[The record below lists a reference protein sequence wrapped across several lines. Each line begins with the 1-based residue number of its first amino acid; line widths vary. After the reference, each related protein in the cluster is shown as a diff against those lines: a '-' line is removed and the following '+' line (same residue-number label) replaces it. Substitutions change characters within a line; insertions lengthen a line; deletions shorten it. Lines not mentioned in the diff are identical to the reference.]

1 MNLKIFCEASV
12 DLIDYN
18 KLESINYVVK
28 EYEMKDETLS
38 GFVTLNGNYSNKN
51 NERCDYVQ
59 DVPFTVMFKN
69 HNYNID
75 NVMLDNFNYY
85 EVVNNGIVCSFDL
98 LIDYN
103 MNIDESQIPNVL
115 YNDESDI
122 EINKHEELKEEITDN
137 LFNENIVDKE
147 LHIEEKENNGI
158 HNENILSQEN
168 IANDINDDLDND
180 INESNIFD
188 DSESNIN
195 SDINIEKTIKEKYD
209 KLLDNIFN
217 NRSDLMVDDE
227 EKTSFEVN
235 NSLEETKHNQININ
249 ESKSVKDNK
258 FGFLKFLDSKTTLR
272 VYYPE
277 KESDI
282 DGICKKE
289 NINVLDIYNE
299 SYNKDF
305 SDKRRIIIEK

>member
-28 EYEMKDETLS
+28 EYDMRDETLS

-69 HNYNID
+69 DNYNID

-115 YNDESDI
+115 YNDESDF
-122 EINKHEELKEEITDN
+122 EISKQEEITDN
-137 LFNENIVDKE
+137 LSNENIVDKE
-147 LHIEEKENNGI
+147 FHIEEKENNDI
-158 HNENILSQEN
+158 HNENVLSQEN

-180 INESNIFD
+180 INEINIFD
-188 DSESNIN
+188 DSESDID
-195 SDINIEKTIKEKYD
+195 SDINLEKTIKDKYN

-227 EKTSFEVN
+227 EKTSFEDN

-249 ESKSVKDNK
+249 ESKSVKENK

>member
-122 EINKHEELKEEITDN
+122 EINKHEEMKEVITDN
-137 LFNENIVDKE
+137 LFNDNIVDKE

-158 HNENILSQEN
+158 HNENVLSQEN

-188 DSESNIN
+188 DSESDIN

-217 NRSDLMVDDE
+217 NRSDLIVDDE
-227 EKTSFEVN
+227 EKTSFEDN

-249 ESKSVKDNK
+249 ESKSVKENK

>member
-122 EINKHEELKEEITDN
+122 EINKHEEMKEEITDN

-158 HNENILSQEN
+158 HNENVLSQEN

-188 DSESNIN
+188 DSESDIN

-217 NRSDLMVDDE
+217 NRSDLIVDDE
-227 EKTSFEVN
+227 EKTSFEDN

-249 ESKSVKDNK
+249 ESKSVKENK

>member
-1 MNLKIFCEASV
+1 MNLKIFCEVSV
-12 DLIDYN
+12 DLVDYN

-28 EYEMKDETLS
+28 EYDMRDETLT
-38 GFVTLNGNYSNKN
+38 GFVTLNGNYSNKK

-69 HNYNID
+69 DNYNIE
-75 NVMLDNFNYY
+75 NIMLDNFNYY
-85 EVVNNGIVCSFDL
+85 EVVNNGIVCNFDL

-115 YNDESDI
+115 YNDESDF
-122 EINKHEELKEEITDN
+122 EINKQEEVKEEITDN
-137 LFNENIVDKE
+137 VLDNKIEDNDMLTEENENNDMLNDNIVFQD
-147 LHIEEKENNGI
+147 
-158 HNENILSQEN
+158 NIT
-168 IANDINDDLDND
+168 ND
-180 INESNIFD
+180 INESSIFD
-188 DSESNIN
+188 DSENDIN
-195 SDINIEKTIKEKYD
+195 SDINNDINIEKTIKDKYD
-209 KLLDNIFN
+209 KLLDSIFN

-227 EKTSFEVN
+227 GKTSLEDI
-235 NSLEETKHNQININ
+235 NSLEDTKHNQININ
-249 ESKSVKDNK
+249 ESKPVKENK